1 MRQRYDEIQALG
13 AEVVA
18 IGFAAPERLRRL
30 ADDVGI
36 PFPMLRD
43 PEYQAYQAF
52 GLKQGTL
59 REIYGLRTAWA
70 YVKLIVR
77 KRRFTRTQ
85 SDRLQLGGDF
95 VIDGQGIV
103 RLAYRGRG
111 PADRPPVSRLLDALR
126 EAGDTPAP

>member
-1 MRQRYDEIQALG
+1 M
-13 AEVVA
+13 VA

-43 PEYQAYQAF
+43 PEYQAYRAF

-85 SDRLQLGGDF
+85 TDRMQLGGDF
-95 VIDGQGIV
+95 VLNERGLV
-103 RLAYRGRG
+103 VYEYRGASPHQR
-111 PADRPPVSRLLDALR
+111 PAVEELMKVLDRI
-126 EAGDTPAP
+126 

>member
-1 MRQRYDEIQALG
+1 M
-13 AEVVA
+13 VA

-30 ADDVGI
+30 ADDVAL

-43 PEYQAYQAF
+43 PEYQAYRAF
-52 GLKQGTL
+52 SLKQGTL
-59 REIYGLRTAWA
+59 REIYGLGTAWA

-85 SDRLQLGGDF
+85 TDRLQLGGDF
-95 VIDGQGIV
+95 IIDGQGIV

-111 PADRPPVSRLLDALR
+111 PADRPPVARLVDALR
-126 EAGDTPAP
+126 EASDTPAR